1 MDIKTLLE
9 KLRKSSVFKKWHS
22 NNKDSVL
29 VHLFVMLEPGA
40 VPNYDVGFY
49 DFKKELMTSFSVDE
63 NVSRIELNEA
73 KEIFKEEGQKI
84 EALEESKIKIT
95 LDEAIFISLKLQK
108 EKYSPHAPLKQIVI
122 LQNIK
127 EGQVWNITFVT
138 KSFKTL
144 NIKVD
149 SETGKVVE
157 DKIHELFSM
166 G

>member
-9 KLRKSSVFKKWHS
+9 KLRKNSVFKKWHS
-22 NNKDSVL
+22 DNKDSVL
-29 VHLFVMLEPGA
+29 VHLFVLLEPG
-40 VPNYDVGFY
+40 VMPNYDIGFY
-49 DFKKELMTSFSVDE
+49 DFKKELMTSFTVDE

-84 EALEESKIKIT
+84 VA
-95 LDEAIFISLKLQK
+95 LDEKRIKTNIDEAVSSSLKLQR
-108 EKYSPHAPLKQIVI
+108 EKYSQHEPMKQIVI

-144 NIKVD
+144 NIKLD